1 MNSHKFAV
9 GERVDYRP
17 AMRHQTVSATDFQV
31 ESQLPADEH
40 GNNQYRIE
48 SRVDGHRRVVHEIE
62 LESAGTPVAVAD
74 ER

>member
-1 MNSHKFAV
+1 MNSHKFAI

-17 AMRHQTVSATDFQV
+17 TMRHQTVMGGDFQV

-48 SRVDGHRRVVHEIE
+48 SRVDGHRRVVHESE
-62 LESAGTPVAVAD
+62 LAPLGVSENAAS
-74 ER
+74 